1 MSTASTKTELF
12 HRIMSKYSEL
22 PDQLNSRAIREITF
36 NLNAS
41 KYAMPSVCASLMQYI
56 VDNRDVVLGDTV
68 EKVLYCCYN
77 LGYVPENDAIM
88 EASLHI
94 INR

>member
-1 MSTASTKTELF
+1 
-12 HRIMSKYSEL
+12 MSKFAHL
-22 PDQLNSRAIREITF
+22 PGQLNSRAIREITF

-56 VDNRDVVLGDTV
+56 VDNRDLVLGDTV

-77 LGYVPENDAIM
+77 LGYAPENDDIM

>member
-1 MSTASTKTELF
+1 
-12 HRIMSKYSEL
+12 MSKYSDI
-22 PDQLNSRAIREITF
+22 PHKLNSRVIREITF

-41 KYAMPSVCASLMQYI
+41 KYAIPSLCARMMQYV
-56 VDNRDVVLGDTV
+56 VDNRDLVLGDTV

-77 LGYVPENDAIM
+77 LGYMPVNDDIM
-88 EASLHI
+88 EASLAI

>member
-1 MSTASTKTELF
+1 MSE
-12 HRIMSKYSEL
+12 YSNI

-41 KYAMPSVCASLMQYI
+41 KYAMPNVCASMIQYM
-56 VDNRDVVLGDTV
+56 VDNRDLVLGDTV

-77 LGYVPENDAIM
+77 LGYVPENDDIM
-88 EASLHI
+88 EAALHI